1 MAKTYDDDEEQFG
14 GFGREAVEEA
24 AKRPTYASTQGQV
37 GERERMEAAVAG
49 PLKKPTPVKKS
60 APVKK
65 EAPKAEAPKT
75 EAPKPAAAPKKSTV
89 DTMRDTTAKKYDK
102 KRLEEAKKTATPEPK
117 KDITP
122 RGRMKA
128 AGRSRSAESKPTI
141 NVPKGGTA
149 VERMKKMR
157 EARFG
162 KKSGGTVKMKS
173 GGMVKS
179 SASKRADGCAQRG
192 KTRGKVL

>member
-1 MAKTYDDDEEQFG
+1 MAFTRKSYSGPMKDRDEVMRGGKKLADVSKEELGDFRAKFGKDKTLKDLLNADRG
-14 GFGREAVEEA
+14 S
-24 AKRPTYASTQGQV
+24 AS
-37 GERERMEAAVAG
+37 
-49 PLKKPTPVKKS
+49 
-60 APVKK
+60 
-65 EAPKAEAPKT
+65 KAD
-75 EAPKPAAAPKKSTV
+75 APKPAAAPKKSTV

-128 AGRSRSAESKPTI
+128 AGRSRSAKSEPTI
-141 NVPKGGTA
+141 NVPEGGTA

-162 KKSGGTVKMKS
+162 KKSGGMKK
-173 GGMVKS
+173 GGMVS
-179 SASKRADGCAQRG
+179 SASKRADGIAKKG
-192 KTRGKVL
+192 KTKGRMV